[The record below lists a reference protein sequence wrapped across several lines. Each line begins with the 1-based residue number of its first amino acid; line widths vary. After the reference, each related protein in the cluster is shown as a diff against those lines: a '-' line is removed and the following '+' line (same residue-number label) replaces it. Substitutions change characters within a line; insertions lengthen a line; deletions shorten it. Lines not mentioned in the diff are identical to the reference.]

1 MSSKLKDHAAASSTN
16 NFKEE
21 SADVSVDNESEIEE
35 QETNALL
42 GDDTKTIDNQKPQGI
57 ISEMNDDS
65 VSLDIDKNEE
75 PRKELN
81 TNNDASVKN
90 EEAITNSKTMNIEGE
105 EKLTLLYD
113 EDINE
118 AEDETLIDET
128 DVTSSHNNNEEPAAN
143 IKAIDTEGQDK
154 NALLEEDAI
163 SKNSDVN
170 GDGKSNDD
178 EELDNEA
185 SNLLVEEQ
193 EENTLLERNT
203 NTTNNQHPPGF
214 FTDQK
219 GNLKVVNLV
228 VRYPCMIFFLI
239 LLSTIGISFLL
250 VLIVFKAGNPFA
262 APGSEYDINDIRS
275 TAYDSFR
282 LVQEEIKQKRDDA
295 RRLTE
300 LNSTAVEVRV
310 QEDYLDV
317 TYWVYESETQN
328 GVFSSAESISAMK
341 ESLDLFT
348 KHKDYQDYCWKLY
361 IDAPLTN
368 LTNGT
373 ISQCHPPLSPLQLY
387 YASYWDSDKAQSV
400 IDQLSNPD
408 NIDIYNDLSLCLE
421 YDSYCE
427 LVPKEVLTEENEQWF
442 EAVNN
447 NITSIVSKLD
457 GNGELNSD
465 NINQMTLFA
474 AYVMKLDTK
483 RGIFDFFYDKY
494 FSVDNP
500 VSMYSRAMINW
511 GGPLNV
517 TSDNLDDEDRDVL
530 KQYIVDNML
539 QDMEEISSNNHNP
552 YVNSYYFMGVLIVD
566 VLLETSKKDAML
578 ALFSFGFVFL
588 YIRVAVGS
596 WFLALIGFLEIL
608 MSIPVSWFLFT
619 VVFQIKYFSVLNT
632 LCLFIVAAIG
642 ADDIF
647 IFMDAYKHSAHQDSS
662 VLESLES
669 RMSWVYRRAG
679 FAMAITSATTCSAF
693 LCTLIT
699 PLAGVRAFGIFAAI
713 VIFIDYVLVMS
724 LFCTSVVIYHNK
736 FEKQSCFYPCS
747 NCCKTINLSSTQKA
761 FESAE
766 SSPDGQD
773 PENDKIS
780 HFFRNKV
787 AGVVLCPR
795 SRAVIALVFFLWLV
809 VAMMYTIQLEPT
821 QETEQFL
828 NEDHPLQKSF
838 SILGN
843 AFAAAEEDDGLMIY
857 FTWGIGDVDRSGV
870 KQLMDPDYLGSSTY
884 LEEFNFDKECQTN
897 MMRACDDLKTST
909 KYSTYVKQ
917 DGGLGSVKCFVE
929 EFGAFSVFGN
939 LDDCEAVKTGSWKNE
954 TWQVSLDDIPDMMES
969 FIKLRSCYS
978 SDIISSH
985 YQMEMGWDGTSVR
998 YASLALES
1006 SKLDQ
1011 YSTKSESLV
1020 REQYDAMISISS
1032 DFDSYM
1038 NDSCG
1043 PNYMT
1048 DTNTKF
1054 VFMNNQS
1061 IYKKSAL
1068 QSSMVGLAIAFTIL
1082 LISTKVLHIA
1092 FFATLSILC
1101 VLLSVIGTMVMLDW
1115 TLGSI
1120 ESILI
1125 CILAGFSVDYV
1136 VHLAHAYERAPG
1148 NTENRIKAAFGEMG
1162 ISVFNGMFTS
1172 VGASVPL
1179 FFCQLQF
1186 FKKFGTFLCL
1196 TIAFSWIFANFAFMS
1211 VLAQC
1216 KIPIKRDKG
1225 CRL

>member
-1 MSSKLKDHAAASSTN
+1 MSSRKLKDDTAAPSTT
-16 NFKEE
+16 NFSEE
-21 SADVSVDNESEIEE
+21 SNANANASVDYESGERVFKIHEEEIEE
-35 QETNALL
+35 QEKNALL
-42 GDDTKTIDNQKPQGI
+42 ADDTNPIDDKKPQVI
-57 ISEMNDDS
+57 NSEKN
-65 VSLDIDKNEE
+65 NEE
-75 PRKELN
+75 PRIELN
-81 TNNDASVKN
+81 NNTDTSVKS
-90 EEAITNSKTMNIEGE
+90 EEE
-105 EKLTLLYD
+105 EKITLLYD

-118 AEDETLIDET
+118 TDDEIVIDENN
-128 DVTSSHNNNEEPAAN
+128 VTSSNMNNEETATN
-143 IKAIDTEGQDK
+143 MKAIDIDEQAK
-154 NALLEEDAI
+154 NSLLEEDEKC
-163 SKNSDVN
+163 KNR
-170 GDGKSNDD
+170 GGKLIDGEDLDD
-178 EELDNEA
+178 EA
-185 SNLLVEEQ
+185 SNLLALEQ
-193 EENTLLERNT
+193 EESTLLERNT
-203 NTTNNQHPPGF
+203 IATNNQHPPGF

-228 VRYPCMIFFLI
+228 VRYPCLIFFLI

-250 VLIVFKAGNPFA
+250 VAIVFKAGKNPFA
-262 APGSEYDINDIRS
+262 EPGSEYDINDIRS

-282 LVQEEIKQKRDDA
+282 LAQEEIEQKRDDDS
-295 RRLTE
+295 RRLAE
-300 LNSTAVEVRV
+300 LNSTTVEIRI
-310 QEDYLDV
+310 QEDNLDV
-317 TYWVYESETQN
+317 TYWVYESEKDG
-328 GVFSSAESISAMK
+328 GVFSSADSISAMK

-348 KHKDYQDYCWKLY
+348 KNKDYQDYCWKFY
-361 IDAPLTN
+361 TDAQSTN
-368 LTNGT
+368 DT

-387 YASYWDSDKAQSV
+387 YASYWDNDKAQSV

-408 NIDIYNDLSLCLE
+408 NVDIYNDLSLCLE

-427 LVPKEVLTEENEQWF
+427 LVPEELLTEEYEQWF
-442 EAVNN
+442 EAVND
-447 NITSIVSKLD
+447 NITSILSKVD

-474 AYVMKLDTK
+474 AHVMKLDTK
-483 RGIFDFFYDKY
+483 RGVFDFFYDKS

-517 TSDNLDDEDRDVL
+517 TSDNSDDEDEDIL

-539 QDMEEISSNNHNP
+539 QDMEQISSDNHNS
-552 YVNSYYFMGVLIVD
+552 YINSYYFMGVLIAD
-566 VLLETSKKDAML
+566 VLLDISKKDAML

-596 WFLALIGFLEIL
+596 WFLALIGFMEIL
-608 MSIPVSWFLFT
+608 MSLPVSWFLFT
-619 VVFQIKYFSVLNT
+619 VVFQIKYFSYLNT

-662 VLESLES
+662 VLDSLES

-699 PLAGVRAFGIFAAI
+699 PLVGVRAFGIFAAI

-736 FEKQSCFYPCS
+736 FEKKSCCFPCS
-747 NCCKTINLSSTQKA
+747 NRCRTIDPSSTQKA

-766 SSPDGQD
+766 LSPEGQD

-780 HFFRNKV
+780 YFFRNKV
-787 AGVVLCPR
+787 ARVVLDPW
-795 SRAVIALVFFLWLV
+795 SRAILTFVFMSWLA
-809 VAMMYTIQLEPT
+809 VAIMYTIQLEPT

-843 AFAAAEEDDGLMIY
+843 AFVTAEEDDGLMIY

-870 KQLMDPDYLGSSTY
+870 NQLMDPDHLGSPTY
-884 LEEFNFDKECQTN
+884 LEGFNFDEKCQTD
-897 MMRACDDLKTST
+897 MMRACDELKTES
-909 KYSTYVKQ
+909 KYSGYVKQ

-929 EFGAFSVFGN
+929 EFGAFSVLGN
-939 LDDCEAVKTGSWKNE
+939 LDDCEAVKNGSWKNE
-954 TWQVSLDDIPDMMES
+954 TWQVSLDDIPELMEN
-969 FIKLRSCYS
+969 FTHLRSCYS
-978 SDIISSH
+978 GDIISSH
-985 YQMEMGWDGTSVR
+985 YREEMGWDGTSIR

-1006 SKLDQ
+1006 SQLDPFG
-1011 YSTKSESLV
+1011 TKPESFV
-1020 REQYDAMISISS
+1020 REQYDAMISIST

-1048 DTNTKF
+1048 DTNIKF

-1068 QSSMVGLAIAFTIL
+1068 VSSMVGVAIAFTVL

-1092 FFATLSILC
+1092 FFATLSIVC
-1101 VLLSVIGTMVMLDW
+1101 VLLSVVGTMVMLNW
-1115 TLGSI
+1115 TLGSV

-1136 VHLAHAYERAPG
+1136 VHLAHAYERASG
-1148 NTENRIKAAFGEMG
+1148 DTKNRIEAAFGEMG
-1162 ISVFNGMFTS
+1162 ISVFNGMLTS
-1172 VGASVPL
+1172 VGASIPL

-1196 TIAFSWIFANFAFMS
+1196 TIAFSWVFANFAFMS

-1216 KIPIKRDKG
+1216 KIPIRKDKG